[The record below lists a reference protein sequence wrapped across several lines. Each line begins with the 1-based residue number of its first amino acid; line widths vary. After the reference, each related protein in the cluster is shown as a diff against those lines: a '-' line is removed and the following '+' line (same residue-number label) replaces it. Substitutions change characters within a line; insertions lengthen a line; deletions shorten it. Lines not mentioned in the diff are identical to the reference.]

1 MLLHVIHETRYDYAP
16 AVKTA
21 QHMAHLKPAHNA
33 RQQVLKHALVI
44 SPAPAQRSEAS
55 DVYGNTRAF
64 FSLQSAH
71 EVLKVV
77 AESLVATSA
86 AAAPGNKIPWEEAR
100 EHLRYHRA
108 AEYDPAAEF
117 AFASPHVPRHD
128 NFLAY
133 ARPSFTSGR
142 PLLEAAHDLME
153 RIHSD
158 FVYEPQATDVSTPA
172 QEALEMRRGV
182 CQDFA
187 HVMLACLRSLGLPAR
202 YVSGYLLTEPA
213 PGRPRLVGSDASH
226 AWVSIYLPG
235 TDGSGEWSDLDPTNS
250 RAPGEDYVVLAIGRD
265 YSDVSPIRG
274 VIHGGAR
281 HELHVA
287 VTVTPVETDAASP
300 TISAPSPHHKGSP

>member
-172 QEALEMRRGV
+172 LEALEMRRGV